1 MPRGKS
7 VKKEIERIFNELKEI
22 DVSKIENEELRTAV
36 LNVQTYFEIAELLK
50 ARAIIDKKLEE
61 LRGTP
66 KKLN

>member
-1 MPRGKS
+1 MPKGKS
-7 VKKEIERIFNELKEI
+7 VKKEIERILNELKEI

-66 KKLN
+66 KKV